1 MRLIFEGSSPQ
12 SMKKGTRRILA
23 GSVHG
28 YLTAATAFVALLAQ
42 LSSIA
47 DLALFRHVVCPE
59 HGELVHLEE
68 EAAPSPGL
76 AATPSNRGQVDV
88 SIQAK
93 AQWQADGRHDHCSLA
108 AHRREIATGARTK
121 IPVSEVAQS
130 LAVARIAEHAPRS
143 SPVPIFRLA
152 PKNSP
157 PIRS

>member
-1 MRLIFEGSSPQ
+1 MRLVFEGSSPQ

-28 YLTAATAFVALLAQ
+28 YLTAATAFVSLLAQ

-68 EAAPSPGL
+68 EAAPAPGL

-88 SIQAK
+88 SIHAK
-93 AQWQADGRHDHCSLA
+93 AQWQAGKHDHCSLA
-108 AHRREIATGARTK
+108 AHRREIATGSRAQ
-121 IPVSEVAQS
+121 IPVPEVAPS
-130 LAVARIAEHAPRS
+130 FAVARIAEHAPRS